1 VSTDQR
7 VVVPRAGT
15 TGRAAGSDPV
25 RFGVL
30 GASSWV
36 ARDSVVPALE
46 ASPKA
51 TVVRTASLAGGDRYE
66 DVLADPAVEAV
77 YLPLPNSLHLPWT
90 SRAAAAG
97 KHVLCEKPLG
107 CTADEART
115 MAEACDAA
123 GVLLCE
129 AYMTPYHPRSTAIA
143 DVLRAGRLG
152 ALRFGHAA
160 FRFPH
165 RQPADHRWQRAM
177 GGGALADVGIYC
189 LSPLLE
195 AAGAAPAGVAAAA
208 VPGGDGVDA
217 SFSGW
222 LTFAGGFSA
231 TIECSF
237 EAPEHQHLEL
247 VGTDASLRVERPFTP
262 GPLDAA
268 LELRPVDGPPEVVHT
283 GGGNAYRGMVDHVC
297 AAIRG
302 DTTLRRPPSASVA
315 SLEVMD
321 RLRVA
326 AA

>member
-1 VSTDQR
+1 MSADQR
-7 VVVPRAGT
+7 VVVPRAGA
-15 TGRAAGSDPV
+15 TGDHTGTEPV

-36 ARDSVVPALE
+36 ARDSVVPALLE
-46 ASPKA
+46 TRKA
-51 TVVRTASLAGGDRYE
+51 TVVRSASLAAGDRYE

-90 SRAAAAG
+90 VRAAEAG

-107 CTADEART
+107 CSAEEART

-129 AYMTPYHPRSTAIA
+129 AYMTPYHPRSTAIT

-165 RQPADHRWQRAM
+165 RRPEDHRWQRAM

-195 AAGAAPAGVAAAA
+195 AAGEAPARVAAAA

-222 LTFAGGFSA
+222 LTFVGGFSA
-231 TIECSF
+231 TVECSF
-237 EAPEHQHLEL
+237 EATEHQHLEL
-247 VGTDASLRVERPFTP
+247 VGTDASLRVERAFTP
-262 GPLDAA
+262 GPDDTT
-268 LELRPVDGPPEVVHT
+268 LELRPADGPAEVIRT

-302 DTTLRRPPSASVA
+302 DTSLRRPPAASVA
-315 SLEVMD
+315 ALEVMD
-321 RLRVA
+321 ALREA
-326 AA
+326 AT